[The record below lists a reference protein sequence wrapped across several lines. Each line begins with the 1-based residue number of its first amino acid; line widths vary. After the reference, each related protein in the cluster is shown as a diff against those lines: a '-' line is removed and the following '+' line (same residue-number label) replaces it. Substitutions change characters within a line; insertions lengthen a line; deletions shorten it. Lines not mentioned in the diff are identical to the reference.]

1 VRRSDIVAGVA
12 FCLSWGL
19 AMASPADDLR
29 DLLERNQAEAAYRLG
44 KSQPDQLG
52 NPSFDF
58 FFGIA
63 ALDAGRPGEG
73 VLALERYLLNFP
85 ANRSA
90 RFQLARGYYILGEDQ
105 RAREEFDALLPAA
118 QGEEKAAIEQFLDA
132 IRGRESRYTPTA
144 NYFVQFGAGYDSNIN
159 AGIDSGSRPTVP
171 GFGQLQPTNN
181 SVSVREGDG
190 FGSWAAG
197 AQGSYPVAPG
207 VALFGALAV
216 DGRFHFDSDNDIF
229 DQASIGASGG
239 VSLLKNRNLYKA
251 GASASRLQVDGQGYV
266 SLTGVQ
272 GDWAHQADQFNR
284 YAAGLQV
291 SRLRY
296 EDMCIFALK
305 DKSAPCQDSPNA
317 VRDADVLGV
326 ALAWTRAYGVS
337 YQPVT
342 TIALTGSAERN
353 QGNRDDLS
361 KDSVGVSAGVNITP
375 APRWGL
381 GLRLA
386 AQSIRHKA
394 PFEGPFG
401 TASERRADDVV
412 TAELLASYA
421 LSKAW
426 SVRGELLYLE
436 QRSNVDL
443 FDYERTTAALKVR
456 YEFN

>member
-1 VRRSDIVAGVA
+1 MRHRNIVAGVA
-12 FCLSWGL
+12 CCLAWGL
-19 AMASPADDLR
+19 AVASPADDLR

-52 NPSFDF
+52 NPAFDF

-144 NYFVQFGAGYDSNIN
+144 SYYVQFGAGYDSNIN

-171 GFGQLQPTNN
+171 GVGLLPSQADN

-190 FGSWAAG
+190 FGSWSAG
-197 AQGSYPVAPG
+197 GQGTFPVAPG

-216 DGRFHFDSDNDIF
+216 DGRFHFNGDNDIF

-239 VSLLKNRNLYKA
+239 VSLLKNRNLFKA
-251 GASASRLQVDGQGYV
+251 GASVSRLQVDGQGYLD
-266 SLTGVQ
+266 LTGVQ
-272 GDWAHQADQFNR
+272 GDWAYQADQFNR

-296 EDMCIFALK
+296 DDMCVFALK
-305 DKSAPCQDSPNA
+305 DKSAPCQVSPNG
-317 VRDADVLGV
+317 VRDADVLGL
-326 ALAWTRAYGVS
+326 ALAWTRAYAAS

-342 TIALTGSAERN
+342 TLALTGSAERN
-353 QGNRDDLS
+353 EGDRNDLS
-361 KDSVGVSAGVNITP
+361 KDTVGLSVGVNLTP

-381 GLRLA
+381 GGRLSV
-386 AQSIRHKA
+386 QQTRHQA
-394 PFEGPFG
+394 PFLAVAG
-401 TASERRADDVV
+401 SERREDVV
-412 TAELLASYA
+412 MAAELLASYA

-426 SVRGELLYLE
+426 SLRGELLYLE

-443 FDYERTTAALKVR
+443 FDYERTTAALKAR